1 MSTQIGKSPLNAQ
14 YNYLLKLIFMI
25 IISKLKTLNRKGKM
39 YVSYGKKRIKEKFNI
54 RNLKEKI
61 NNLFWGLKRWF
72 YTDANFSGVYSF
84 FFFNTSTIL
93 SPLPI

>member
-61 NNLFWGLKRWF
+61 NNLF
-72 YTDANFSGVYSF
+72 
-84 FFFNTSTIL
+84 
-93 SPLPI
+93 